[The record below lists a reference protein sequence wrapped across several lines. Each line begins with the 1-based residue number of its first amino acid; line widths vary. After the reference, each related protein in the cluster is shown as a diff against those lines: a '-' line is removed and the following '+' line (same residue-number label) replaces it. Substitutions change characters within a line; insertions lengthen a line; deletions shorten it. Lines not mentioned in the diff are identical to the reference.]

1 MCRVARSWDDVP
13 TGPTPAK
20 QQIDLELA
28 CKHRERSLVPNSST
42 WGDEGHAGL
51 GPFRIPESGGPA
63 PFPSG
68 PSALSSGR
76 PLGSFSKS
84 PKPTSAIHLQ
94 RTFSLCWRKAG
105 EVLHLSARGSSAS
118 RPGRLGRSHRI
129 CDLAGSL
136 FAGASAACGGM
147 SLPTCQVFEGKA
159 RSVRIC
165 TTH

>member
-1 MCRVARSWDDVP
+1 MCRVARSWNDVP

-42 WGDEGHAGL
+42 WGDEGRFESQSLEDPHRPRPDRPRGRLEGRLAHFRKVRSL
-51 GPFRIPESGGPA
+51 RRPFIFSE
-63 PFPSG
+63 
-68 PSALSSGR
+68 PSACACAKPAMSST
-76 PLGSFSKS
+76 L
-84 PKPTSAIHLQ
+84 
-94 RTFSLCWRKAG
+94 
-105 EVLHLSARGSSAS
+105 ARGSSAP

-129 CDLAGSL
+129 WDLAGSL

-147 SLPTCQVFEGKA
+147 SLPTCQVFGGKA

-165 TTH
+165 TTR